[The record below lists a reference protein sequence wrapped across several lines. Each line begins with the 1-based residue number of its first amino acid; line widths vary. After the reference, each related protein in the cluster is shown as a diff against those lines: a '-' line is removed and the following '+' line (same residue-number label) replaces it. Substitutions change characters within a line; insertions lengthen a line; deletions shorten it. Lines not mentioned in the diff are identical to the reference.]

1 MTTAARLQLTLN
13 TKQNIKTALENKGR
27 TPSDVFS
34 TYPAEIDAISTGIGD
49 GAVVPAIVMPQDGA
63 TGIIKTKVTLTATAF
78 ASIPATK
85 YAQDWAQWQI
95 ATDSGFGDVI
105 FDSGEDSS
113 NLQSIDV
120 PGGIIP
126 AGTKLY
132 ARVRYGYSLA

>member
-1 MTTAARLQLTLN
+1 MSTAPRLQLLKD
-13 TKQNIKTALENKGR
+13 TKAGIKTALENKGA

-34 TYPAEIDAISTGIGD
+34 TYPSEIEGLSGD

-85 YAQDWAQWQI
+85 YAQDWAQWQV

-120 PGGIIP
+120 PGGTIP